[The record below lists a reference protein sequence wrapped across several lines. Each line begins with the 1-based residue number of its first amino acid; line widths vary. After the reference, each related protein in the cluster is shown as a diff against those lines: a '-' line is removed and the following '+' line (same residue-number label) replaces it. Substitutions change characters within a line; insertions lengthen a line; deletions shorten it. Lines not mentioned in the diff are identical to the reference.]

1 MIEIDEKQILNLNIR
16 QGILSAED
24 NFKKYNKYYLSDE
37 DIYSDIIWQ
46 IIITVMY
53 YWEYDNIIDIIYLNN
68 KNIDTN
74 LLNIL
79 MNLIKKETYMYG
91 LRIIK
96 EPKNNFLYVYINK
109 VHNNEIYYVDDK
121 KVRDDIK
128 KSLRNKH

>member
-96 EPKNNFLYVYINK
+96 EPKNNFLYVYIDK

>member
-1 MIEIDEKQILNLNIR
+1 
-16 QGILSAED
+16 
-24 NFKKYNKYYLSDE
+24 
-37 DIYSDIIWQ
+37 
-46 IIITVMY
+46 
-53 YWEYDNIIDIIYLNN
+53 
-68 KNIDTN
+68 
-74 LLNIL
+74 

-96 EPKNNFLYVYINK
+96 EPKNNFLYVYIDK